1 MFYAM
6 IGAGVIVAGLG
17 IGLAIIIATQL
28 PKLMGNDL
36 FQHGLATS
44 VIGLLYAA
52 FITPCFIIGFRWLML
67 PFTLTK
73 KLDEQTRLLTQIRDS
88 LASRTPPR

>member
-17 IGLAIIIATQL
+17 IGLAIILATQL

-36 FQHGLATS
+36 FKHGLGMS
-44 VIGLLYAA
+44 VLGLLYAA
-52 FITPCFIIGFRWLML
+52 FITPCFIIGFRWLIL
-67 PFTLTK
+67 PFTLAK

-88 LASRTPPR
+88 LAARTPPR

>member
-6 IGAGVIVAGLG
+6 IGAGVIVAGLAT
-17 IGLAIIIATQL
+17 GLAIIMATQL

-36 FQHGLATS
+36 FQGGLVS
-44 VIGLLYAA
+44 SILGLLYAV
-52 FITPCFIIGFRWLML
+52 FITASIIIGFRWLIL
-67 PFTLTK
+67 PFTLAK
-73 KLDEQTRLLTQIRDS
+73 KLDEQTLLLTQIRDS